1 MGNYSVGMGA
11 DYLKRHRILMN
22 LDSKLPIEPFVAGED
37 TSHGDTSHGKSRFL
51 SRIIELQQPAY
62 RPCSVLRR

>member
-37 TSHGDTSHGKSRFL
+37 NSH
-51 SRIIELQQPAY
+51 
-62 RPCSVLRR
+62 